1 MRESYVVACVV
12 TVFLVTTPALRSP
25 EPPTTAQPCESAEYL
40 GICDPYVP
48 GTIIVMHDNQPVRV
62 LATWPQGPAEKAG
75 ICSGDQIL
83 AVNGVSTSD
92 NTNVRLLKEI
102 ASDSPTPIRLEVKRG
117 TAIRE
122 LDVGRV
128 RESTLA
134 NLSKQKIAMVGGLF
148 GPVSYVPLDELP
160 DEIQEFRK
168 FQDRIA
174 AGYGFT
180 SVEGIYVPVG
190 TPQEQVENVLAA
202 RQSDRMIGLT
212 GFAPGP
218 DAYSAGL
225 LAMSLAKPDEVLVLT
240 VIPDSP
246 AHHAGSLPGDQIVA
260 INGRSTSGLKLDEI
274 RDLLLKPEGP
284 RKLDVKVTRNGSLIV
299 LNIGTRKTKE
309 LEDTNLDQVPPNADR
324 SSGDNYL
331 LGIYALHDGE
341 PREAIV
347 AQVQYPSPAF
357 DAGLH
362 VGDLLLTVNGLPIAQ
377 IDRKDL
383 SKLLTPSGPAKVVLE
398 VSRLNKKMSFTLTPV
413 TYRAALASIGRKPT
427 KFGTTPQN
435 CPDI

>member
-12 TVFLVTTPALRSP
+12 TAFLVTTPSLRSP
-25 EPPTTAQPCESAEYL
+25 EPPPTAQPCESVEYL

-48 GTIIVMHDNQPVRV
+48 GTIIVTHENQPIRV

-102 ASDSPTPIRLEVKRG
+102 AADSPTPIRLEVKRG
-117 TAIRE
+117 TTNRE

-148 GPVSYVPLDELP
+148 GPVNYVPLDELP
-160 DEIQEFRK
+160 DEIQAFRK
-168 FQDRIA
+168 FHDRIA
-174 AGYGFT
+174 AGYGFR
-180 SVEGIYVPVG
+180 SVEGIYVPAG
-190 TPQEQVENVLAA
+190 TPQEQVENVSAA
-202 RQSDRMIGLT
+202 RQSDRMIGQT

-218 DAYSAGL
+218 DAYSAGFF
-225 LAMSLAKPDEVLVLT
+225 AISLAKPDEVLVST

-246 AHHAGSLPGDQIVA
+246 AHHVGLLPGDQIVA

-274 RDLLLKPEGP
+274 RDLLLKPERP
-284 RKLDVKVTRNGSLIV
+284 RELDVKVNRNGSLIV
-299 LNIGTRKTKE
+299 LNIGTRKMKE
-309 LEDTNLDQVPPNADR
+309 LEDTNLDQVPPDADR
-324 SSGDNYL
+324 SSGDNYI

-341 PREAIV
+341 PREAMV
-347 AQVQYPSPAF
+347 AQVEYPSPAF

-362 VGDLLLTVNGLPIAQ
+362 VGDLLLAVNGLPIAQ

-383 SKLLTPSGPAKVVLE
+383 SKLLTPSSPAKVVLE

-427 KFGTTPQN
+427 KFGTTPQS
-435 CPDI
+435 CPDT